1 MKPMSQEFLFWIL
14 VAMTAVVG
22 IASLWLI
29 SRSGKVQGM
38 RLPGMSK
45 RFVGLLHKG
54 PFARLLESVQ
64 YLLTSREARYATPW
78 VLLVGEK
85 GAGKSSLARSCSAQL
100 KDPCPP
106 GKEAIDIHGAK
117 WHAFGSGELI
127 DPDGGMGTHGERAWK
142 DALDAIDM
150 LRPERPIDKLV
161 VVLNARTLM
170 SDDSDALAYRAK
182 ETLIQLESIQE
193 RFEFAFPI
201 YLVITHCD
209 AITGFTAFW
218 NAQKASLREQIF
230 GWSAPLAMQSQ
241 STDKWVPTAFATLQ
255 DRLRQ
260 LLYASAAS
268 NDDIEEVDQV
278 FMFPVSFNRLSD
290 PLSRWFEMVFQPTR
304 LSQAFFCRG
313 IYFTG
318 SPVASGEVEDGH
330 RPDVAF
336 VHDLFRDRVF
346 AEQHLAQPIRQSIW
360 SRNRMIR
367 RIQYAAL
374 VCGVTLLFGLAFST
388 KQASRQV
395 DSLDSILDSMSPAQI
410 QPVAGGCQ
418 DADSILAL
426 LRRIA
431 LLDSRSFYPAIPAS
445 WFDDRERGHIAQQI
459 SESGFRDVVMPAI
472 ACRIRKKAE
481 ALVAIDVPPVP
492 GIDPLTPLRR
502 RFLDYLGKVNDLE
515 LNVKRFATISRSVGQ
530 EEKSNQLEEF
540 GKMFA
545 YAFDRPMPKEVSRE
559 KGMFSMALAN
569 FSYDKHLILPLYWR
583 MSYAKQ
589 IREMSDSLRSALDN
603 ELVSGPKLLE
613 SMDRSNAPGYSV
625 QDDSPRL
632 LWWLNWVRQS
642 WLGASASRNPC
653 EDIRSAEAPIMEGL
667 LSHKKNIKYLEPVAD
682 SFGEK
687 LCFQPSLRTLTGLS
701 MAPFG
706 NMFFSDG
713 QTLKLNPELG
723 KEFSGLG
730 EVMEMPYM
738 HLETKKR
745 FFCSND
751 LSGWNGALLHEA
763 NSYARQYLGFASSH
777 KITSNDENNRL
788 YLRLARRQL
797 DAVMSG
803 RVDAAQLSSLPDL
816 SLSGASAISSGE
828 RELMDESGKFH
839 DAVPVLLETLDLFG
853 QIGFTAR
860 ARQVA
865 QCAREYSADSLS
877 RIYSLADGSRLYDP
891 GSVDSSFP
899 LPGDIAVTRDWL
911 ARQVSR
917 IRVLAGYAAQYVA
930 FLKNSQGLDD
940 HLWSEDQDAAFW
952 DNTIAE
958 LDRYLQFKETNGQVA
973 HLNDLFVNV
982 LTGMNADNCR
992 VRLSAYQA
1000 PDYGNDLFSRLRRLR
1015 LSQATAQCEERRDE
1029 PATEAYRMLSDRF
1042 NRELAGRYP
1051 FASPD
1056 ERDASPVEMKAFLA
1070 DYAANRKKVDALA
1083 EGGGQPKVRRFLQQM
1098 DAVAAF
1104 FAGNLSQAPAS
1115 VPLRLGIHFD
1125 TLPGKSPGANQ
1136 VISWAAASGDA
1147 VASDNGGSASLE
1159 WSWRPMEFRFTWA
1172 KNSLWRPLAGDG
1184 ETVVFPSGGPW
1195 SLLRLIQMHG
1205 MRPQP
1210 SPDPV
1215 SPDRIQLEFEV
1226 PVGQIGKGKGM
1237 MSRLHVALEL
1247 FDSKSATALAPPPQ
1261 FPYAAPALAKE

>member
-1 MKPMSQEFLFWIL
+1 MKPMSQDFLFWTL
-14 VAMTAVVG
+14 VATTAVVG
-22 IASLWLI
+22 LAALWLV
-29 SRSGKVQGM
+29 SRSGKVQGV
-38 RLPGMSK
+38 RLPGMSM
-45 RFVGLLHKG
+45 RLGGLLHKG

-85 GAGKSSLARSCSAQL
+85 GAGKSSLARSCTVQL
-100 KDPCPP
+100 KDPCAP
-106 GKEAIDIHGAK
+106 GKEAIDIAGAK
-117 WHAFGSGELI
+117 WHAFGSGALI
-127 DPDGGMGTHGERAWK
+127 DPDGWMGTHGERAWK
-142 DALDAIDM
+142 NALDAIDM

-170 SDDSDALAYRAK
+170 SDDADALAYWAK

-193 RFEFAFPI
+193 RFEFAFPV

-230 GWSAPLAMQSQ
+230 GWSAPPAMQSQ
-241 STDKWVPTAFATLQ
+241 ATDKWVPTAFATMQ
-255 DRLRQ
+255 ERLRQ
-260 LLYASAAS
+260 LLYAAAAAK
-268 NDDIEEVDQV
+268 DDIEEVDQV

-290 PLSRWFEMVFQPTR
+290 PLSRWFEMVFQPSR

-318 SPVASGEVEDGH
+318 SLAASGEMEDGH
-330 RPDVAF
+330 RQDVAF
-336 VHDLFRDRVF
+336 VRDLFRERVF
-346 AEQHLAQPIRQSIW
+346 AERHLAQPIRQSIW

-374 VCGVTLLFGLAFST
+374 VCAVTLLIGLAFSA

-395 DSLDSILDSMSPAQI
+395 DSLDSILDSISPVHI
-410 QPVAGGCQ
+410 QTEPGVCQ
-418 DADSILAL
+418 DAESIMTL

-431 LLDSRSFYPAIPAS
+431 SLDSRSFYPAIPAS

-459 SESGFRDVVMPAI
+459 SESGFRDVIMPAI
-472 ACRIRKKAE
+472 ACRIEQKAK
-481 ALVAIDVPPVP
+481 ALVAIEKPEAVGV
-492 GIDPLTPLRR
+492 DPLSPLRQQ
-502 RFLDYLGKVNDLE
+502 FLGYLGKVSELE
-515 LNVKRFATISRSVGQ
+515 LNLDRFASISRSVSQ
-530 EEKSNQLEEF
+530 EEKSRQLGDF
-540 GKMFA
+540 GKLFA
-545 YAFDRPMPKEVSRE
+545 YAFDRPLPKEISRE
-559 KGMFSMALAN
+559 KGILSAALAN
-569 FSYDKHLILPLYWR
+569 FSYDKRIVLPAYWR
-583 MSYAKQ
+583 KSYAEQ
-589 IREMSDSLRSALDN
+589 ISTMSGSLRSALDN

-613 SMDRSNAPGYSV
+613 NMDRSSEPGHAI
-625 QDDSPRL
+625 QDDSTRL

-653 EDIRSAEAPIMEGL
+653 EDIRAAAAPMIGGL
-667 LSHKKNIKYLEPVAD
+667 VSRKQYRKYLDSVAD

-687 LCFQPSLRTLTGLS
+687 LCFQPSLRTLSGLS
-701 MAPFG
+701 AAPFG

-713 QTLKLNPELG
+713 QTLRLNPELG

-730 EVMEMPYM
+730 EVMEMPFM
-738 HLETKKR
+738 HLEPRPR

-751 LSGWNGALLHEA
+751 LSGWNSALLQEA
-763 NSYARQYLGFASSH
+763 NSYARQYLSFASAH
-777 KITSNDENNRL
+777 KITPSEENKRL

-803 RVDAAQLSSLPDL
+803 SVNAAQVSSLPNL
-816 SLSGASAISSGE
+816 SLSGASAVSAGE

-839 DAVPVLLETLDLFG
+839 DAAPSLLETLDLYG
-853 QIGFTAR
+853 QIGFNAR

-865 QCAREYSADSLS
+865 QCAREYAADSLS

-917 IRVLAGYAAQYVA
+917 IKVLAGYAGQYVA

-940 HLWSEDQDAAFW
+940 HLWSDDQDAAFW

-958 LDRYLQFKETNGQVA
+958 LDRYLQFKETNGQAA
-973 HLNDLFVNV
+973 HLNDLFINV

-992 VRLSAYQA
+992 DRLSAYRA
-1000 PDYGNDLFSRLRRLR
+1000 PDYGNDIFSRLRRQR
-1015 LSQATAQCEERRDE
+1015 LSQTAAQCEERRDA
-1029 PATEAYRMLSDRF
+1029 PAMEAYQMLADRF
-1042 NRELAGRYP
+1042 NRELSGRYP
-1051 FASPD
+1051 FAALE
-1056 ERDASPVEMKAFLA
+1056 ERDASPVEVKAFLA

-1083 EGGGQPKVRRFLQQM
+1083 DDAGQPKVGRFLKQM

-1115 VPLRLGIHFD
+1115 LPLRIGIHFD
-1125 TLPGKSPGANQ
+1125 TLPGNSPGANQ
-1136 VISWAAASGDA
+1136 VISWAAASGGTS
-1147 VASDNGGSASLE
+1147 VSDNGGSASLE
-1159 WSWRPMEFRFTWA
+1159 WSWMPMEFGFTWA
-1172 KNSLWRPLAGDG
+1172 SNSVWRPLSGDNG
-1184 ETVVFPSGGPW
+1184 TVIFSSGGPW

-1205 MRPQP
+1205 MKPQP